1 MRNRYLLCALVSGG
15 LALAPTM
22 LMAQDYSTPPASNHT
37 EFNHPGRY
45 ANQNGTTGTAT
56 EMSDLRAT
64 SIIGQ
69 TVRTEGGERLGKVQD
84 LIVNLSSQSAPFAI
98 IEYGGALGVGAT
110 KVAVPVTDLKWS
122 SDQRQLVMATTKDQ
136 FEAASTTPTGGW
148 ESVSNEDCLKNVN
161 RYYGQPGAMS
171 QGRFER
177 QEQIGTTE
185 GRESVRNPLEQRGA
199 NGLLGRTNFFGKGS
213 TNSISTDEYVTK
225 QVNAVIHQTLG
236 ENASD
241 IQATVRKGVVIL
253 RGKTNSQEQKQ
264 SLVNE
269 IKAVPGV
276 TSVEDRLRTAESQ

>member
-1 MRNRYLLCALVSGG
+1 MRNRYLVCALVSGG

-22 LMAQDYSTPPASNHT
+22 LTAQDYSTPPASNHT

-45 ANQNGTTGTAT
+45 AHQNGTAGTAS
-56 EMSDLRAT
+56 EMSDLRAS

-69 TVRTEGGERLGKVQD
+69 TVRTEAGERLGKVQD
-84 LIVNLSSQSAPFAI
+84 LIINLSSQSAPFAI

-110 KVAVPVTDLKWS
+110 HVAVPVTELKWS

-136 FEAASTTPTGGW
+136 FEASSTTPTGGW

-161 RYYGQPGAMS
+161 RYYGQPGTIS

-177 QEQIGTTE
+177 QELTGTTE
-185 GRESVRNPLEQRGA
+185 GRESVRNPLEERGA
-199 NGLLGRTNFFGKGS
+199 NGLVGTTN
-213 TNSISTDEYVTK
+213 TISTDDYVVK
-225 QVNAVIHQTLG
+225 QVNAVIRQNMG

-241 IQATVRKGVVIL
+241 IHVTVKKGVVIL
-253 RGKTNSQEQKQ
+253 KGKTATVEQKQ
-264 SLVNE
+264 ALENQ

-276 TSVEDRLRTAESQ
+276 TSVEDRLRTAASE